1 MDNSAN
7 AKKLI
12 AVCGKGGS
20 GKTALVAMMTKY
32 ILQNDRKRLL
42 VIDADPT
49 MNLSLVLGVRPAKT
63 VNDIRESIIKGA
75 RFAGKTEKE
84 NIARSLDYM
93 LFEALLEE
101 DRFSFLVM
109 GRPES
114 LGCYCPVNELLKS
127 GIETLAKSYDTI
139 IIDGEAGVEQI
150 NRQVM
155 SSVDTPVI
163 VSDISNRGLET
174 ALLIKNVIESH
185 SKIFKYKNLGLVLN
199 RVRGQEQELYGY
211 IEKTGLKLFGFIP
224 EDENITR
231 YDLKATPLLSLPDDS
246 QAYVAAGK
254 IVEQLL
260 K

>member
-1 MDNSAN
+1 
-7 AKKLI
+7 
-12 AVCGKGGS
+12 
-20 GKTALVAMMTKY
+20 
-32 ILQNDRKRLL
+32 
-42 VIDADPT
+42 
-49 MNLSLVLGVRPAKT
+49 
-63 VNDIRESIIKGA
+63 
-75 RFAGKTEKE
+75 
-84 NIARSLDYM
+84 
-93 LFEALLEE
+93 
-101 DRFSFLVM
+101 
-109 GRPES
+109 
-114 LGCYCPVNELLKS
+114 
-127 GIETLAKSYDTI
+127 
-139 IIDGEAGVEQI
+139 
-150 NRQVM
+150 M

-246 QAYVAAGK
+246 PAYVAAVK